1 MESCKNVQLKPQ
13 KADKNQRTKIGTK
26 NQGNIQKT
34 VANIVHT
41 NPTISTIISNV
52 NDLNIRTE
60 RQKVSEWI
68 KKYDPIM
75 LLVRNIL

>member
-1 MESCKNVQLKPQ
+1 MGSCKNVQLQPQ

-34 VANIVHT
+34 VADIAHT

-52 NDLNIRTE
+52 NDLNTPTKAEI
-60 RQKVSEWI
+60 
-68 KKYDPIM
+68 
-75 LLVRNIL
+75 VRVD